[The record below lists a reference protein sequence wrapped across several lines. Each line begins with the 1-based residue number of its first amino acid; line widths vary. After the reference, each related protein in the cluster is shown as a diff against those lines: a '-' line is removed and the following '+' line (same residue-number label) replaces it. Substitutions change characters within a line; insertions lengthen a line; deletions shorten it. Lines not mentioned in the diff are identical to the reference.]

1 MHAPDPVSL
10 QELLPLRGCSVHTRR
25 RWQTDRGKREFLR
38 RQHSHCRYMLDDN
51 KRMVYLQQ
59 LRDVFRQDFSFAQPY
74 STVFFSKLGSICMGC
89 KSTKC
94 IHVYLTTALGH
105 VMSIAR

>member
-10 QELLPLRGCSVHTRR
+10 QELRPLRGCSVHTWR

-51 KRMVYLQQ
+51 KRIEYLQQ
-59 LRDVFRQDFSFAQPY
+59 LRDVFRKDFSFAQPY
-74 STVFFSKLGSICMGC
+74 STVFFSKLGSI
-89 KSTKC
+89 
-94 IHVYLTTALGH
+94 
-105 VMSIAR
+105 